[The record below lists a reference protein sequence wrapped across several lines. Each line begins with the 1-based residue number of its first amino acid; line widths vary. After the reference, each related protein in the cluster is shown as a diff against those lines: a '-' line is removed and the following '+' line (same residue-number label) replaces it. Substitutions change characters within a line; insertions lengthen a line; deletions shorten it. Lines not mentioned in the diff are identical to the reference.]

1 MGWPQM
7 PSRFDKT
14 RTFTVPADND
24 QAGRWEAAAAL
35 EEQEVGSW
43 LAGTADTYLKERARR
58 GREPSLPWFR
68 DYFRVVLSDGE
79 YEIRGIVS
87 GPFGIFRGD
96 FQGLGEPGS
105 GRHSLVHRPC
115 RRIIEILP
123 LRKACMALAAELSTL
138 QVNWQESDPE
148 KLLVGAPD
156 QEKAE
161 KLLRLFEKLT
171 SPS

>member
-14 RTFTVPADND
+14 CTFTVPADRE
-24 QAGRWEAAAAL
+24 QAGRWEAAASL
-35 EEQEVGSW
+35 EGQGVGSW
-43 LAGTADTYLKERARR
+43 LASTADTYLKERARR
-58 GREPSLPWFR
+58 DREPSLPWFTN
-68 DYFRVVLSDGE
+68 YFRVFLSDGE
-79 YEIRGIVS
+79 YEVRGIAS

-96 FQGLGEPGS
+96 RRGLGEPGS

-115 RRIIEILP
+115 RRIIDTLP

-138 QVNWQESDPE
+138 EVNWQETDPE
-148 KLLVGAPD
+148 KVLVGAPD
-156 QEKAE
+156 QEKAQ

-171 SPS
+171 YPS

>member
-1 MGWPQM
+1 MGWTW
-7 PSRFDKT
+7 SRFDKT
-14 RTFTVPADND
+14 RAFTVPADND
-24 QAGRWEAAAAL
+24 QARRWKAAAAL
-35 EEQEVGSW
+35 EGQGVGGW
-43 LAGTADTYLKERARR
+43 LASTADTHLKERVRT
-58 GREPSLPWFR
+58 GRAPSLPWFS

-87 GPFGIFRGD
+87 GSFGIFRGD
-96 FQGLGEPGS
+96 FQGLGKPGS

-115 RRIIEILP
+115 RRIIETLP

-138 QVNWQESDPE
+138 RVNWQESDPE

-156 QEKAE
+156 QEKVE

-171 SPS
+171 YPS